1 LRSLLKHIRCHFPAD
16 HFIDNTVFI
25 FRNYWKDYE
34 GPERDSEEDSE
45 EEEYTEEELELMRR
59 AYEEHLAR
67 EAAETQEQ
75 QESEL
80 ESPRQSVNGKCLFT
94 CLHSVNIEKI
104 FE

>member
-1 LRSLLKHIRCHFPAD
+1 MSFFQQIILILNY
-16 HFIDNTVFI
+16 NTVFI

-34 GPERDSEEDSE
+34 GPERDSDEESE

-75 QESEL
+75 QESEP
-80 ESPRQSVNGKCLFT
+80 ESPRQSVNGEYLNTDF
-94 CLHSVNIEKI
+94 VKI
-104 FE
+104 AKIRLIVV